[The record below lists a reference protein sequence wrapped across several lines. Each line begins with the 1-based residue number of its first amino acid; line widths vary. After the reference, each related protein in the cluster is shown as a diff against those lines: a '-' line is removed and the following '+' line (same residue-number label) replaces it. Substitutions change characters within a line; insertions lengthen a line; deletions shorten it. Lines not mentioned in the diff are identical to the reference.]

1 MKKSLVLFSVVP
13 FLAGCV
19 SGSSYVN
26 NIDSKGFEVPSNMKQ
41 GKACNYFGIFG
52 TSTIK
57 AAAENGNIKTI
68 KYVDHSAN
76 PFRVCYHVYGY

>member
-1 MKKSLVLFSVVP
+1 MKKGLVLASALL
-13 FLAGCV
+13 LAGCMT
-19 SGSSYVN
+19 GSNYVN

-41 GKACNYFGIFG
+41 GKACNYLGIFG

-76 PFRVCYHVYGY
+76 LIRVCYSVYGY